1 MKQYIENEKY
11 LSREIIHEQMGL
23 IANNILREI
32 LHEIRE
38 ADMYT
43 IIGDEH
49 QMLAW
54 TITSTFM
61 RLLWS

>member
-11 LSREIIHEQMGL
+11 LSHEIIHEQMGL

-38 ADMYT
+38 ADMYA

-49 QMLAW
+49 QMLA
-54 TITSTFM
+54 
-61 RLLWS
+61 